1 MGRPLH
7 KDVNG
12 VEVTGT
18 FGTKPTAPAT
28 DKRAGIRVQYH
39 DGSLKDDGVIVK
51 QRGAKTY
58 VCATNTEALKF
69 DNLTQTTPN
78 FVGVLQKDAPAAAG
92 QIRILGY
99 LAGSG
104 ETQAGGIAIAKLK
117 KRVAFDFDGNRYT
130 WEMVNFEDS
139 TGDSIKLTPVA

>member
-12 VEVTGT
+12 VIVTGT

-69 DNLTQTTPN
+69 DNLTQTTPT
-78 FVGVLQKDAPAAAG
+78 FVGVLQKDAPTKAG
-92 QIRILGY
+92 EIRILGS
-99 LAGSG
+99 LSG
-104 ETQAGGIAIAKLK
+104 TTPGDIAIAKLK

-139 TGDSIKLTPVA
+139 TGDSIKLTLVA